1 MSEKPSAK
9 GGSLRSDVYFLFLGW
24 SLGGYTKEHDKEL
37 RRQENTSSQENQE
50 INRA

>member
-24 SLGGYTKEHDKEL
+24 SLGGYTKEHDEPPPREHVIPRKPGNISE
-37 RRQENTSSQENQE
+37 R
-50 INRA
+50 